1 MNFKRSFRIVSNK
14 NSQQIRL
21 IEDLLS
27 VEGYHFENDDFFT
40 LSRRC
45 TKEPKALGSSL
56 AHYFGLIYIQDRASM
71 LPPVALSPSEDS
83 IILDVC
89 ASPGSKTSMLSTMLS
104 EKGMVI
110 GNEPNPTRLAN
121 LRRNLELM
129 QCFNAITCN
138 YTGENIPLAD
148 KSFNSI
154 LLDPPCSGWGTIDK
168 NPNVK
173 EIWTEEKAKNLVS
186 LQKQLLKESVR
197 LLKVGGEIVY
207 STCTTN
213 IQENEEQVLFA
224 INELGL
230 ELIELDTLPQF
241 EMDTPLMNLKGIWRL
256 EPKHKD
262 TQGFFVAKFRKKE
275 DVPLART
282 VERTENIKNFESLH
296 VPELEHYE
304 GSANVFGKNLYFVP
318 DSALKLAENNEYFK
332 FQGINIGKCA
342 GFHSQLSAKLRIFDS
357 SEDKIIFESKDDISK
372 IYGLLSGQSLNYDGK
387 SNIVPFYWKDLY
399 LGNLTK
405 KGKRLLWVTK

>member
-1 MNFKRSFRIVSNK
+1 MNFKRSFRIVNNK
-14 NSQQIRL
+14 NNQQVQQI
-21 IEDLLS
+21 EDILS
-27 VEGYHFENDDFFT
+27 AEGYFFENDDFFP

-71 LPPVALSPSEDS
+71 LPPVALNPLEDS

-110 GNEPNPTRLAN
+110 GNEPNSTRLAN

-138 YTGENIPLAD
+138 YSGENIPLAD

-173 EIWTEEKAKNLVS
+173 EIWTEEKAKNLVQ
-186 LQKQLLKESVR
+186 LQKQLLKEAVR

-230 ELIELDTLPQF
+230 ELIELDSLPQF

-256 EPKHKD
+256 EPKHMD

-275 DVPLART
+275 DVPSTRSI
-282 VERTENIKNFESLH
+282 EKSENIKNFESLYI
-296 VPELEHYE
+296 PELEQYE
-304 GSANVFGKNLYFVP
+304 GNANVFGKNLYFVP
-318 DSALKLAENNEYFK
+318 SKAVELAENNEYFK

-342 GFHSQLSAKLRIFDS
+342 GLHSQVSAKLRIFNS
-357 SEDKIIFESKDDISK
+357 SEDKIVFESKDDISK
-372 IYGLLSGQSLNYDGK
+372 IYGLLSGQSLNYEGS

-399 LGNLTK
+399 LGNLSK